1 MDLLLQQLF
10 NGVVLGMTY
19 GLVASGL
26 SLIFG
31 IMGVLNFAH
40 GELYMIGAYITMF
53 LTKAYGLSYV
63 WGGLI
68 AVGLVV
74 IISFVLERVAIGP
87 ILNRDYMSPF
97 LSSFALSIILAN
109 LIQYVFGAN
118 PKRLPSPFEIPIE
131 VKGLILTQQKIL
143 IIVCGIAVILA
154 LNLVIKST
162 KIGKIL
168 RATSQNVTAASL
180 VGINSSRTYMYA
192 FGIAGGLAALSGIL
206 LAPLINLYPTMGST
220 AIIKGF
226 IVVVL
231 GGLGSISGAVIGGL
245 LLGSAEV
252 ITATFF
258 GSGWKD
264 VVGYIIL
271 IAILIW
277 KPTGLFGKTSD

>member
-1 MDLLLQQLF
+1 
-10 NGVVLGMTY
+10 
-19 GLVASGL
+19 
-26 SLIFG
+26 
-31 IMGVLNFAH
+31 
-40 GELYMIGAYITMF
+40 MIGAYITMF